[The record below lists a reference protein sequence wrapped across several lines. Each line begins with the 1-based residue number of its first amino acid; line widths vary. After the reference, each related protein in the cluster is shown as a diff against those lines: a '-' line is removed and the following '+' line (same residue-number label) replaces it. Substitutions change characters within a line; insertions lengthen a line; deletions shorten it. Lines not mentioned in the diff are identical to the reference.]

1 MARIEV
7 NYEVHVQQKGRW
19 EIHARYTNSG
29 RDPAIEEAKV
39 LDRLP
44 YIESVR
50 VVRESYDP
58 EEGMSIE
65 TIVYQSSRGA
75 SASRAGGAS
84 SGLPASN
91 GLSSEDFWTE
101 EDCYIDEDSSFK
113 LKGKAALWPKHK
125 KKKERKAPQPTS
137 TLGTAL
143 IKIILI
149 LLISTAVAVLVT
161 LVGLIIVKDMP
172 LFRLNSSNSVKTI
185 ILISMFLAVFMVT
198 AIPLTKSFLAKTK
211 LADSRNMR
219 SGGRGFFGDGLK
231 TPNIEAPPAQA
242 APEPTGEQALP
253 PAERDGKA
261 GISQEAMEAAEA
273 TEKALEDWK
282 KEKETAEEETP
293 EEETPEAPLD
303 SSAMLSPHGEKQKAF
318 LMRFLGNGL
327 EKMPDASRKLD
338 NFNKFGVNLFL
349 SGACEILGQKRN
361 LDRPSTQAI
370 LCESVQV
377 MGFKKDD
384 AKQFAEKYEEY
395 LLNDSRYMQMF
406 QAGRNA
412 MNSYFTDET
421 ASAKHME
428 HAMVEWN
435 KPKQKEETVGPIT
448 VMFTDMVGSTALTQ
462 SRGDAVAQEVV
473 RAHNRIVREALTRF
487 GGKEVKH
494 TGDGIMASFPTTSNS
509 VEAGVLIQKEVEK
522 HNLKNSDLPLHIKI
536 GINAGEPIAE
546 DNDLFGTTVQLAA
559 RIVDKAQS
567 EEIFVSEIVR
577 GICAGKEIKFTNRGP
592 YTMKGFPEDLILYE
606 VVWKPQDEA

>member
-1 MARIEV
+1 MARSEV

-19 EIHARYTNSG
+19 EIHARYKNSG

-39 LDRLP
+39 LDQLP

-50 VVRESYDP
+50 VIRESYDP
-58 EEGMSIE
+58 DEGMSIE

-75 SASRAGGAS
+75 AALRADNAS
-84 SGLPASN
+84 SALPGSD
-91 GLSSEDFWTE
+91 GSSPEDFWTNT
-101 EDCYIDEDSSFK
+101 DNDEDLDEGVYEDDDTFK
-113 LKGKAALWPKHK
+113 LKGKVSLWPKSK
-125 KKKERKAPQPTS
+125 KKKKAPQPPQPTS
-137 TLGTAL
+137 TFGTAL

-149 LLISTAVAVLVT
+149 LLISTTVAVLVT
-161 LVGLIIVKDMP
+161 LVGLVTIKDLP
-172 LFRLNSSNSVKTI
+172 FFRFSSSNSVKTI
-185 ILISMFLAVFMVT
+185 ILIAMFMTSFLAAAV
-198 AIPLTKSFLAKTK
+198 PLTKSFLAKTK
-211 LADSRNMR
+211 LAKARNSRPA
-219 SGGRGFFGDGLK
+219 GGAFFGEALK
-231 TPNIEAPPAQA
+231 TAPIDAPPA
-242 APEPTGEQALP
+242 
-253 PAERDGKA
+253 PAEPNPAPAEPDPET
-261 GISQEAMEAAEA
+261 GISKEAMEAAEA

-282 KEKETAEEETP
+282 KEKESTEEEP
-293 EEETPEAPLD
+293 PN
-303 SSAMLSPHGEKQKAF
+303 SSAKLSPHGEKQKAL

-338 NFNKFGVNLFL
+338 SFNKFGVNLFL
-349 SGACEILGQKRN
+349 SGACEILSQKQN
-361 LDRPSTQAI
+361 LDGPTTQAI

-377 MGFKKDD
+377 MGFKKGD
-384 AKQFAEKYEEY
+384 AERFAEKYEEY

-412 MNSYFTDET
+412 MNSYFTDES

-428 HAMVEWN
+428 HAMAEWN
-435 KPKQKEETVGPIT
+435 KPKQKEENIGPVTVL
-448 VMFTDMVGSTALTQ
+448 FTDMVGSTALTQ
-462 SRGDAVAQEVV
+462 SRGDAAAQEVV

-494 TGDGIMASFPTTSNS
+494 TGDGIMASFSTTSNS
-509 VEAGVLIQKEVEK
+509 VEASILIQEEVEK
-522 HNLKNSDLPLHIKI
+522 HNLKNTDLPLHIKI

-577 GICAGKEIKFTNRGP
+577 GICAGKDITFTSRGL
-592 YTMKGFPEDLILYE
+592 YTMKGFPEDLTLYE
-606 VVWKPQDEA
+606 VVWRKQAEA